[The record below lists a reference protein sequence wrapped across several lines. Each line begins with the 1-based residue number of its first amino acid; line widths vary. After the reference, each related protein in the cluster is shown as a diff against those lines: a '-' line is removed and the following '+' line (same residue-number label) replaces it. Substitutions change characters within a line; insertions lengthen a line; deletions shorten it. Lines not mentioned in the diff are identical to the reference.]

1 MASVHLK
8 KSFGYDDSLD
18 VFGVHGVGGIVG
30 ALLTGVLASEA
41 INALG
46 KDASLVTQAYG
57 VIVTIIY
64 TAVATAV
71 ILLVVKAIVGL
82 RPTIQEEEE
91 GLDITQH
98 GETVQ

>member
-1 MASVHLK
+1 MR
-8 KSFGYDDSLD
+8 
-18 VFGVHGVGGIVG
+18 
-30 ALLTGVLASEA
+30 
-41 INALG
+41 
-46 KDASLVTQAYG
+46 SLVTQAYG

-71 ILLVVKAIVGL
+71 ILYVVKAIVGL